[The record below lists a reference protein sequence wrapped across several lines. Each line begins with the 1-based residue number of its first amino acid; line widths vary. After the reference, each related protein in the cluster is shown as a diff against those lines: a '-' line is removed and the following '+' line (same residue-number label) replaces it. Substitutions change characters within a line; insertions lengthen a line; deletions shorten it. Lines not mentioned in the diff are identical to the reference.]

1 MCGAYAWQLQ
11 YQLLGSFCVG
21 HKLALV
27 RSDSSEGA
35 HPNAAWFL
43 SGYISL
49 SADPFWFSRSRAHEL
64 FADDCFRE
72 QGKKI
77 EINEP
82 EAFPERWELSL
93 QIGVDPLSPI
103 TLYSYFCLFVCPRKR
118 LSLRAAHHSPH
129 GLQPFPCHCQ
139 ETSLSWSTSPSWRS
153 FSGWFCWDYLWN
165 WNLAWL
171 ILSCRC
177 STGCMLGHEA
187 LGRRR
192 RARRAPTLCSTRAAK
207 PSRAPWL
214 QSSLSVNYNLDPW
227 RGDRTE
233 LCCHAARLP
242 HYTVLWVLGSGLLGL
257 FQVPQTCGLVETMQF
272 FLLSWSA
279 AILSLNFSLVL
290 VKLPEKHCGSDAIY
304 KSYVRKRDLFVSLFE
319 GDDFRA
325 LERHW
330 EITF

>member
-1 MCGAYAWQLQ
+1 MKGIFVFVSGVVLILESCHSQNIYW
-11 YQLLGSFCVG
+11 FCVWSIRMAIAVSITG
-21 HKLALV
+21 EFLCGP
-27 RSDSSEGA
+27 DSSEGA

-153 FSGWFCWDYLWN
+153 FSGWFCWDCLWN

-242 HYTVLWVLGSGLLGL
+242 HYTVLWVLGSGLLGW

-272 FLLSWSA
+272 FLLSL
-279 AILSLNFSLVL
+279 ICCNFIFEL
-290 VKLPEKHCGSDAIY
+290 
-304 KSYVRKRDLFVSLFE
+304 LFGFGETPWKTLWVWCNL
-319 GDDFRA
+319 
-325 LERHW
+325 
-330 EITF
+330 